1 MDWEYESDEAL
12 DTEQESDTYDTE
24 VDETLDALLEEA
36 DEDITE
42 RSRRGRRR
50 GRQPRRKGVP
60 TAKGASSYRTPAGP
74 GGYVTQ
80 QQFKEALGRVG
91 AETRR
96 NAEGIKTVNARVGK
110 LDGQVTDL
118 TTLSKS
124 HNKRLGTLDNRM
136 KIDGALD
143 FASAFSVTTDASGN
157 STLTPDFT
165 QLLRGAVKNGVLGD
179 GKGALSNPWVVGGIG
194 LALRPGFLAG
204 VIGPKV

>member
-12 DTEQESDTYDTE
+12 DTYQESDSYDTE
-24 VDETLDALLEEA
+24 TDEMLDSLLEEA

-42 RSRRGRRR
+42 RSRKGKRR
-50 GRQPRRKGVP
+50 GRPPRRKGVP
-60 TAKGASSYRTPAGP
+60 TAKGAQTYRSPAAP

-91 AETRR
+91 QETKR
-96 NAEGIKTVNARVGK
+96 NAEGIKTVNVRVGK

-118 TTLSKS
+118 ATVSKS
-124 HNKRLGTLDNRM
+124 HSKRIGTIDTRM
-136 KIDGALD
+136 KMDGALD
-143 FASAFSVTTDASGN
+143 FASAFSMQTDTAGTT
-157 STLTPDFT
+157 TLVPDFT

-194 LALRPGFLAG
+194 LALRPGFLG
-204 VIGPKV
+204 SILTPK